1 MTCVGKRN
9 MGLHKNSPFMTLY
22 SDSAHCLEKAAGF
35 TENRQLRK
43 KLIVLLQATKQ
54 EKVRGL

>member
-1 MTCVGKRN
+1 